1 MVEPS
6 SRCATVWLLDINR
19 VNELDVAD
27 FEQRLTASEA
37 RRYANFARR
46 QRKRQFLVGR
56 MLLRLAV
63 SKMMNVPVHE
73 ITVLE
78 RVGSAPELFVAHKQ
92 RLPPNF
98 SISHTRDW
106 VGCAL
111 STQVM
116 LGFDIEIND
125 PDRDIV
131 ALSQAAFDRTEQLWL
146 MGQPDSYQV
155 AAFYGL
161 WSTREALYKL
171 MSSLGRGMP
180 SSSLEGALEHQNS
193 QRWHRTAVM
202 HDRLTGI
209 VCSDKSISKLEK
221 VVLAEL
227 TPADFLAPPEPL
239 MGNGKQLVLSDI
251 P

>member
-1 MVEPS
+1 MDEPN

-19 VNELDVAD
+19 VTELAVAD

-63 SKMMNVPVHE
+63 SKMINVPVHE
-73 ITVLE
+73 ITVLD

-131 ALSQAAFDRTEQLWL
+131 ALSQAAFEPDEQLWL
-146 MGQPDSYQV
+146 MQQPDADRI
-155 AAFYGL
+155 AAFYRL

-171 MSSLGRGMP
+171 MSGLGREMP
-180 SSSLEGALEHQNS
+180 SSSLKRALDHDDS
-193 QRWHRTAVM
+193 QGWYHRAVM

-221 VVLAEL
+221 VVLAGL

-239 MGNGKQLVLSDI
+239 MGNGKQLVVTDI

>member
-1 MVEPS
+1 MDEPN
-6 SRCATVWLLDINR
+6 SRYATVWLLDTRRIT
-19 VNELDVAD
+19 ELAFAG
-27 FEQRLTASEA
+27 FEQRLAASEA
-37 RRYANFARR
+37 HRYANFARI
-46 QRKRQFLVGR
+46 QRKRQFLVAR
-56 MLLRLAV
+56 MLLRVAA

-73 ITVLE
+73 ITVLD

-92 RLPPNF
+92 PLPPNF

-116 LGFDIEIND
+116 LGFDIEVND

-131 ALSQAAFDRTEQLWL
+131 ALSQAAFHPNEQLWL
-146 MGQPDSYQV
+146 MRQPDSHQV

-171 MSSLGRGMP
+171 MSSLGGEMP
-180 SSSLEGALEHQNS
+180 SSSLEGALDHQNS
-193 QRWHRTAVM
+193 QGWHRRAVM

-221 VVLAEL
+221 VVLAGL

-239 MGNGKQLVLSDI
+239 MGNGKQLVLTDI